1 MRSPWHDGRELK
13 GIGQKM
19 KYHHRFVVAAP
30 LARVAEFHRRAS
42 SMVAITPP
50 LLIVRVHR
58 APATLGSGDEMA
70 FTLWAG
76 PLPLHWTA
84 RIEGVSPEGFTDR
97 QVRGPF
103 AAWQHR
109 HRFERLSERETA
121 VVDEVTA
128 ELKRHPF
135 WWMVGALMWLGL
147 PLLFAYRGWRTR
159 RLLAAGS

>member
-1 MRSPWHDGRELK
+1 MNFR
-13 GIGQKM
+13 
-19 KYHHRFVVAAP
+19 HRFRVAAP
-30 LARVAEFHRRAS
+30 LARVAEFHRRSS
-42 SMVAITPP
+42 SMAAITPP
-50 LLIVRVHR
+50 PLIVRVNR

-76 PLPLHWTA
+76 PLPLRWVA
-84 RIEGVSPEGFTDR
+84 RIEDVSPEGFIDR

-109 HRFERLSERETA
+109 HRFERISDGETA

-128 ELKRHPF
+128 KLKRHPF
-135 WWMVGALMWLGL
+135 WGLIGGLMWLGM

>member
-1 MRSPWHDGRELK
+1 VKFR
-13 GIGQKM
+13 
-19 KYHHRFVVAAP
+19 HRFRVQASLATVADFH
-30 LARVAEFHRRAS
+30 ARSAS
-42 SMVAITPP
+42 MAAITPP
-50 LLIVRVHR
+50 PLIVRIHR

-76 PLPLHWTA
+76 PLPLRWVA
-84 RIEGVSPEGFTDR
+84 RIEDVSPGGFTDR

-109 HRFERLSERETA
+109 HRFERISEAETA

-135 WWMVGALMWLGL
+135 WWIVGALMWLGL

-159 RLLAAGS
+159 RLLAAGA